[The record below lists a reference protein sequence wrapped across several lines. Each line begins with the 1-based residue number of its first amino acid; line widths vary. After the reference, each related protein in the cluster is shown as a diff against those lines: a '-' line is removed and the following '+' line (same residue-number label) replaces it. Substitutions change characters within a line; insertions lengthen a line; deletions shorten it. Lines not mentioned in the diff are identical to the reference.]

1 MDTHSKID
9 QLFGDKLRQHQISP
23 PPKVWKAIKANLPR
37 KVPFY
42 QTSTFWVAAAM
53 TALII
58 GSWLGYSGYNKLP
71 ISNPTPAQTQNSDT
85 PDSKTHSTT
94 PPTNN
99 DNSSYQASPDLP
111 TIPNIQAEPP
121 TRLPNKKATDRV
133 APLQYQP
140 AAEDMPLSQR
150 INNETIYETA
160 ADRINATTT
169 ATSNSISKG
178 VHHYTMQNKVSTTTI
193 SSEQSQH
200 DLATK
205 AIASVVDATNKTTT
219 TIPTTNNAFLATDQ
233 PNISNNPQI
242 ITPLSLR
249 DIELD
254 AQLANAT
261 LNTQTLLSKRALP
274 AASAAAASPQKPQRQ
289 GIGLYA
295 QAFGSY
301 GGSRIWSSNAETE
314 RLHTTFGSNYG
325 YGLALG
331 YDFSPRWGI
340 VAEYV
345 AHNRQTQPIE
355 RTDANGNI
363 SQSTMRL
370 TYTAV
375 PVLAKIRLIGSRM
388 TNKPSELNLLV
399 GLQYARLQS
408 AAINSDNAAYLNLL
422 KTDHWGF
429 AAGVEYDYYLNKH
442 LSLTTGLRSSLQMPA
457 NGLFDLQ
464 LPSTTSTNNWSIG
477 GKVGLG
483 WHF

>member
-37 KVPFY
+37 KIPFY
-42 QTSTFWVAAAM
+42 QTPAFWVTAAM

-58 GSWLGYSGYNKLP
+58 GSWLGYSSYNKLP
-71 ISNPTPAQTQNSDT
+71 ISNPTPAHTQSSET
-85 PDSKTHSTT
+85 PNSKTHSTT
-94 PPTNN
+94 PATNN
-99 DNSSYQASPDLP
+99 DNSSYQDLP
-111 TIPNIQAEPP
+111 TIPNIQAAPP

-150 INNETIYETA
+150 INHEVIYETA
-160 ADRINATTT
+160 ADRISATTV
-169 ATSNSISKG
+169 ATSNTTSKG
-178 VHHYTMQNKVSTTTI
+178 VHHHATQIYNNKVSTTITN
-193 SSEQSQH
+193 SEESQH
-200 DLATK
+200 NLATK
-205 AIASVVDATNKTTT
+205 ATEHNTSVADASNKTTT
-219 TIPTTNNAFLATDQ
+219 TISTANHAFLATDQ
-233 PNISNNPQI
+233 PNANNSPQLI
-242 ITPLSLR
+242 APLSLR
-249 DIELD
+249 EIGLD

-261 LNTQTLLSKRALP
+261 LNTQTLLSQRNLP
-274 AASAAAASPQKPQRQ
+274 AATASPQKPQRQ

-295 QAFGSY
+295 QAFASY

-314 RLHTTFGSNYG
+314 QLHTTFGSNYG

-340 VAEYV
+340 VAEYI

-355 RTDANGNI
+355 RTDANGSI

-375 PVLAKIRLIGSRM
+375 PVLAKIRLLGSRI

-442 LSLTTGLRSSLQMPA
+442 LTLTTGLRTSLQMPA

>member
-37 KVPFY
+37 KTPFY
-42 QTSTFWVAAAM
+42 QTPAFWVAAAM

-71 ISNPTPAQTQNSDT
+71 IANPTPAHTQSSDT

-94 PPTNN
+94 TPTNN
-99 DNSSYQASPDLP
+99 DNSSYQDLP

-121 TRLPNKKATDRV
+121 TRLPNKKAADRV

-140 AAEDMPLSQR
+140 AVEDMPLSQR
-150 INNETIYETA
+150 TKAETIYETA
-160 ADRINATTT
+160 ADRINATTIAST
-169 ATSNSISKG
+169 KHSSDKHATQIYN
-178 VHHYTMQNKVSTTTI
+178 NKVSTTITN
-193 SSEQSQH
+193 SKESQH
-200 DLATK
+200 SLAMPTGRYTSG
-205 AIASVVDATNKTTT
+205 AGVANATT
-219 TIPTTNNAFLATDQ
+219 TISTIDNALLATDQ
-233 PNISNNPQI
+233 PKTNNNPQLI
-242 ITPLSLR
+242 APRSLR
-249 DIELD
+249 EIGLD
-254 AQLANAT
+254 AQPANAT
-261 LNTQTLLSKRALP
+261 LTTKTLLSQRTLP
-274 AASAAAASPQKPQRQ
+274 TATAATASPQKPQRQ

-314 RLHTTFGSNYG
+314 QLHTTFGSNYG

-355 RTDANGNI
+355 RTDANGSI
-363 SQSTMRL
+363 SQSTMHL

-375 PVLAKIRLIGSRM
+375 PVLAKVRLLGSRI
-388 TNKPSELNLLV
+388 TNKPSELNLLA

-429 AAGVEYDYYLNKH
+429 AAGIEYDYYLNKH
-442 LSLTTGLRSSLQMPA
+442 LTLTTGLRTSLQMPG